1 MQKVCIAM
9 KTFCNLQFSDNG
21 KCSLSVYFHF
31 DNGDKCSRM
40 NPPKSNARN
49 RRTPPGTEPDAR
61 RKKEDTPS
69 GIPSSF
75 SRMRGFCCYEI
86 FMLRLKLAMAL
97 LGIIDHAALADHI
110 HLDLTGIF
118 QFSFD
123 LLGDIA
129 GEQYHVGI

>member
-1 MQKVCIAM
+1 MID
-9 KTFCNLQFSDNG
+9 TEIFSFPR
-21 KCSLSVYFHF
+21 KCSVFRLFSVFIFAVPNRLTHPE
-31 DNGDKCSRM
+31 
-40 NPPKSNARN
+40 PPDAARD
-49 RRTPPGTEPDAR
+49 GAGAR

-75 SRMRGFCCYEI
+75 PACAVFCCYEI

-118 QFSFD
+118 QLSFD

-129 GEQYHVGI
+129 GEQHHVGI